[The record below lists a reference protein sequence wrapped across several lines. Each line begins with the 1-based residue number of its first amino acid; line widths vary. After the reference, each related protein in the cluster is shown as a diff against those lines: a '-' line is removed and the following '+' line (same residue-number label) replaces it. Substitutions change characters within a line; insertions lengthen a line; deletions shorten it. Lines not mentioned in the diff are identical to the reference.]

1 MELSDLDPFPVRD
14 ENDDEE
20 AEQEGGDNDSVMAD
34 DGGVDEDRVF
44 DGASSYTSGTSDSDV
59 YLLQAASE
67 GNLVQVKR
75 YINEIKKGEKFKLG
89 FSPKIIV
96 PPTPQH
102 NMNSFSSNPLEFLV
116 DFTLA

>member
-1 MELSDLDPFPVRD
+1 MELSDLDPFPVRN

-75 YINEIKKGEKFKLG
+75 YINEIKKGEKLKLG

-96 PPTPQH
+96 PPRP
-102 NMNSFSSNPLEFLV
+102 P
-116 DFTLA
+116 A